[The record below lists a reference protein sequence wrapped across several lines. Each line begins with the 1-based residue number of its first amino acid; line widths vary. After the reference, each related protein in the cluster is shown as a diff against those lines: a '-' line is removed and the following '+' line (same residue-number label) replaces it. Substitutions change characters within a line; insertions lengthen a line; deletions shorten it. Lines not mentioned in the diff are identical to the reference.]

1 MEIDIKA
8 AYNDLENIKLLFNE
22 YTTMLGVNLTFQG
35 YDEEIKN
42 LPGKYALPYGRLYIA
57 YYNNKAAG
65 CIALRKFENDGCEM
79 KRLFVRPEYRH
90 LKIGKKL
97 VDKIIEDAREL
108 KYKYKYM
115 VLDTLSNLHEAVSLY
130 RKSGFQEVEAYYEN
144 PLDNVLYFKLE
155 L

>member
-108 KYKYKYM
+108 KYKYM

-130 RKSGFQEVEAYYEN
+130 KKSGFQEVEAYYEN
-144 PLDNVLYFKLE
+144 PLDNVLYFKLK

>member
-57 YYNNKAAG
+57 YYDNKAAG

-108 KYKYKYM
+108 KYKYM

>member
-22 YTTMLGVNLTFQG
+22 YTTMLGVNLAFQG

-57 YYNNKAAG
+57 YYDNKAAG

-108 KYKYKYM
+108 KYKYM

-144 PLDNVLYFKLE
+144 PLDNVLYFKLD

>member
-57 YYNNKAAG
+57 YYDNKAAG

-79 KRLFVRPEYRH
+79 KRLFVRPVYRH

-108 KYKYKYM
+108 KYKYM

-144 PLDNVLYFKLE
+144 HLDNVLYFKLE

>member
-22 YTTMLGVNLTFQG
+22 YTTMLGVNLAFQG
-35 YDEEIKN
+35 YDEEMKN

-108 KYKYKYM
+108 KYKYM